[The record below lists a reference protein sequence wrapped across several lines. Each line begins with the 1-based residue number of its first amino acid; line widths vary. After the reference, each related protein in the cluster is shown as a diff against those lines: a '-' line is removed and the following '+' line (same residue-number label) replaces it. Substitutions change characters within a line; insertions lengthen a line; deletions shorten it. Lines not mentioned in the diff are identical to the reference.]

1 MIFLKKSLILLV
13 FVLSSASAQI
23 KDVNNIKNN
32 NVDVLL
38 EKITQTKKKE
48 EKNKL
53 IENLKEKLAKK
64 NIQAQEESDAIL
76 KAKQKIPLK
85 LYRPSFE

>member
-13 FVLSSASAQI
+13 FVLSTASAQI
-23 KDVNNIKNN
+23 KDVNNIENN

-48 EKNKL
+48 ENNNLIIKL
-53 IENLKEKLAKK
+53 FFIFIISYLL
-64 NIQAQEESDAIL
+64 
-76 KAKQKIPLK
+76 
-85 LYRPSFE
+85 LYSLYVLVLVLIKV